1 MPLQKITK
9 EEIISICTKVFWA
22 NGYYN
27 TSIDDL
33 SKYSGLSKALF
44 YHHFKSKENLMIEA
58 IKQSHTFFRENVFTI
73 FYKNMTKQKKIDEL
87 IIVCEKVFCQNMNG
101 CFMGNTILE
110 TSRSSPQFKP
120 YINAFFTDWI
130 KGFEHLFEDEPIA
143 SKRTDLAEQC
153 IIEIEGALIMMRL
166 KENKKY
172 LINTLRKIKESI

>member
-33 SKYSGLSKALF
+33 AKSSGLSKALF
-44 YHHFKSKENLMIEA
+44 YHHFQSKENLMIES
-58 IKQSHTFFRENVFTI
+58 IKQAHTFFNENVFSI
-73 FYKNMTKQKKIDEL
+73 FYKDTSNQKKMDEL
-87 IIVCEKVFCQNMNG
+87 IILSQKVFCQNMNG

-110 TSRSSPQFKP
+110 TSRNSPQFKP
-120 YINAFFTDWI
+120 YINAFFTDWSR
-130 KGFEHLFEDEPIA
+130 GFEQLFDNEPDA

-153 IIEIEGALIMMRL
+153 IIEIEGALVMMRL

-172 LINTLRKIKESI
+172 LINTLRKIKERI